1 MMQAQFITIEGG
13 EGVGKTTNLQLIESI
28 LKERN
33 IDYVLT
39 REPGGTPLAEEIRQ
53 LLLRNRDESVDP
65 VAELLL
71 VFAARKQHVES
82 KIKTALANGQWVVCD
97 RFTDATFAYQGG
109 GRELSW
115 NLIEQIESLSLGG
128 FKPDQTVLLDL
139 DPVVGMKRA
148 AARSAL
154 DRFENEQM
162 SFFNQVRAA
171 YLKRVALDPERFI
184 VVDAGQSLEAVQSD
198 IRSQLEQYIDRVQN
212 G

>member
-28 LKERN
+28 LKQHS

-39 REPGGTPLAEEIRQ
+39 REPGGTPLAEEIRE
-53 LLLRNRDESVDP
+53 LLLQNRDESVDP
-65 VAELLL
+65 VAELFL

-82 KIKTALANGQWVVCD
+82 KIKKALANGQWVVCD

-115 NLIEQIESLSLGG
+115 TLIEQIESLSLGG

-139 DPVVGMKRA
+139 DPEVGMKRA

-171 YLKRVALDPERFI
+171 YLKRVELDPDRFI
-184 VVDAGQSLEAVQSD
+184 VVDAGQSLQAVQSD
-198 IRSQLEQYIDRVQN
+198 IRSQLEQYINQVRN